1 MGTPPPDL
9 PSPRQHL
16 SFHMWLITTYHL
28 THVVVF
34 FVFLFVCLLV
44 VTTDQDEA
52 VYFSNS
58 EDIEVVVSE
67 NGSRVVFAS
76 ASTVVLE
83 TMDCNPNPS
92 DRRIYWI
99 SGMKDNKSGAIKRG
113 FPDSNGS
120 METVST
126 VRSSCVHG
134 DFVFLVPVCAWR
146 FCVFSSC
153 VCMVIDFVF
162 FISHGC
168 VHGDFGVLVPMR
180 AWRFCVISSHVCMEI
195 LCY

>member
-1 MGTPPPDL
+1 M
-9 PSPRQHL
+9 
-16 SFHMWLITTYHL
+16 F
-28 THVVVF
+28 
-34 FVFLFVCLLV
+34 V

-67 NGSRVVFAS
+67 NGSRVVFACT
-76 ASTVVLE
+76 STVVLE

-99 SGMKDNKSGAIKRG
+99 SAMKDNKSGAIKRG
-113 FPDSNGS
+113 SPDSNGS

-134 DFVFLVPVCAWR
+134 DFVLLVPVCAWK
-146 FCVFSSC
+146 
-153 VCMVIDFVF
+153 
-162 FISHGC
+162 
-168 VHGDFGVLVPMR
+168 
-180 AWRFCVISSHVCMEI
+180 
-195 LCY
+195 